1 MKKAVSMLLGLLLV
15 LSMSVS
21 AFAESYSYTV
31 RIYAGAQGSIG
42 GKDVVVYEEVPYL
55 AVPDFD
61 IGQVTVK
68 NKKYYVKGIRE
79 SGRDNDEVAAL
90 LPVTRDIDYVVAY
103 GIKGSEVAYTVRYV
117 SYPDGKTLAPSVT
130 YYGNVGDKPVV
141 AYKFIDGY
149 RPRYYNVTGT
159 LKENAASNS
168 FTFEYV
174 TMPVETTTTTETDT
188 RPVYQPYRPVYPVT
202 GNRPANTN
210 PAPESVIEDVIENGP
225 EAVLDMDVPLAGPE
239 VEGQSENPGS
249 PEGQGGQAQGGS
261 IVKTVIGLIGA
272 GAAALLGYF
281 IFLLFKRRDEHS

>member
-1 MKKAVSMLLGLLLV
+1 M
-15 LSMSVS
+15 
-21 AFAESYSYTV
+21 
-31 RIYAGAQGSIG
+31 
-42 GKDVVVYEEVPYL
+42 
-55 AVPDFD
+55 
-61 IGQVTVK
+61 
-68 NKKYYVKGIRE
+68 N
-79 SGRDNDEVAAL
+79 SGW
-90 LPVTRDIDYVVAY
+90 P
-103 GIKGSEVAYTVRYV
+103 
-117 SYPDGKTLAPSVT
+117 
-130 YYGNVGDKPVV
+130 
-141 AYKFIDGY
+141 FF
-149 RPRYYNVTGT
+149 TGT

-210 PAPESVIEDVIENGP
+210 PAAPESVIEDVIENGP

-249 PEGQGGQAQGGS
+249 PEGQGGS